1 MQNFIPLRSNIT
13 FNGVSNYLIRDAVF
27 LVSLDV
33 EINPRFYRGDN
44 KKSGARKE
52 KGELDASPK
61 KTKRKEEPRV

>member
-1 MQNFIPLRSNIT
+1 MKKVNGSFRSLFII
-13 FNGVSNYLIRDAVF
+13 GVFRRGNKPPVL
-27 LVSLDV
+27 
-33 EINPRFYRGDN
+33 PGDN

>member
-1 MQNFIPLRSNIT
+1 MLFI
-13 FNGVSNYLIRDAVF
+13 FGVFRRGNKPPVL
-27 LVSLDV
+27 
-33 EINPRFYRGDN
+33 PGDN

>member
-1 MQNFIPLRSNIT
+1 MKQ
-13 FNGVSNYLIRDAVF
+13 VYF

-52 KGELDASPK
+52 KGELEASPK